1 MNVANA
7 IFFILNITYLIYL
20 YIFSNNIYTLLI
32 TYHFIAVIHPLFN
45 KGKDKPAA
53 KKGRPRLEHR
63 KGK

>member
-1 MNVANA
+1 M
-7 IFFILNITYLIYL
+7 L
-20 YIFSNNIYTLLI
+20 YNKLLI
-32 TYHFIAVIHPLFN
+32 CITETHPLLS